1 MSRDLHVFVVDDDPR
16 VVGAIQLL
24 LRSHGYVSQ
33 GFTSA
38 EPLLARIPDVP
49 SCVLLDLWLGE
60 RNGLEVQDD
69 LRHRG
74 FTQPIIFLSGQGD
87 VPSAARAM
95 REGALDF
102 LVKPVDEGE
111 LLDALARATVVAH
124 AQQAT
129 HHTRREAAE
138 RLARLTPREREVCDL
153 IAQGFLNKQIAFE
166 LRSSENT
173 VKVHRARVMRKLQ
186 VDSVAALVRL
196 VSAQ

>member
-1 MSRDLHVFVVDDDPR
+1 MFVVDDDPR
-16 VVGAIQLL
+16 VVGSIQLL
-24 LRSHGYVSQ
+24 LRSHGYVSE
-33 GFTSA
+33 GFVTA
-38 EPLLARIPDVP
+38 EPLLTRTCDVP
-49 SCVLLDLWLGE
+49 ACVLLDLWLGE

-69 LRHRG
+69 LRRRG

-102 LVKPVDEGE
+102 LVKPVDEKE
-111 LLDALARATVVAH
+111 LLDALARATDVAH

-129 HHTRREAAE
+129 HHARREAAG
-138 RLARLTPREREVCDL
+138 RLARLTTREREVCDL
-153 IAQGFLNKQIAFE
+153 IARGLLNKQIAYE

-173 VKVHRARVMRKLQ
+173 IKVHRARVMRKLQ

-196 VSAQ
+196 VSMQ